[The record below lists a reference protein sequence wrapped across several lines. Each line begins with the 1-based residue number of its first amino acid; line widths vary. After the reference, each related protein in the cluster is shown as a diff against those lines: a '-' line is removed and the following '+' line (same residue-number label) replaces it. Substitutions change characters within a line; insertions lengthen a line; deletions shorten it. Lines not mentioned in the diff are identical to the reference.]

1 MRVAFY
7 APLKQPDH
15 PVPSGDRAMARLLM
29 AALRHAGHRV
39 DILST
44 LRSYRGQPGGGEAL
58 AAEAKSEVDRIA
70 GSWRL
75 PQARPDLLFTYHL
88 YYKAP
93 DLLGPVLAARFGLP
107 YLTAEASYAAKR
119 QGGPWGSSQAAVVRA
134 VQAATLNLCFTAND
148 RAGLA
153 EITDAARLL
162 DLPPF
167 LDTRAFPSRE
177 ADPAGASVRLVTVA
191 MMRAGDKRDSYR
203 FLAAALQRLGHL
215 AWRLTVVGD
224 GPERAGVEADFAG
237 LPRDRIHF
245 AGALS
250 SAEVAQGLTAADVF
264 VWPGFNEAFGIGY
277 LEAEASGLPVVAIRG
292 EGTPSVVRDGE
303 TGLLTPPDPALY
315 AAAIARLIEDAG
327 LRRAMG
333 AAASRFVHA
342 ERSLPIAA
350 VRLDAALTR
359 AMQEHGSRPVQ
370 GAA

>member
-1 MRVAFY
+1 MRIAFY
-7 APLKQPDH
+7 APLKAPDH
-15 PVPSGDRAMARLLM
+15 PVPSGDRAMAQLLI

-44 LRSYRGQPGGGEAL
+44 LRSYRSQPDDGTAL
-58 AAEAKSEVDRIA
+58 AAAADLEVDRIA
-70 GSWRL
+70 SAWRR
-75 PQARPDLLFTYHL
+75 PQDRPDLLFTYHL

-93 DLLGPVLAARFGLP
+93 DLLGPALATRFGLP
-107 YLTAEASYAAKR
+107 SVTAEASYAAKR
-119 QGGPWGSSQAAVVRA
+119 QAGPWAASQAAVVNA
-134 VQAATLNLCFTAND
+134 VRAATLNLCFTAND
-148 RAGLA
+148 RMGLA

-167 LDTRAFPSRE
+167 LDTRAFPPRE
-177 ADPAGASVRLVTVA
+177 AALAGGNVHLVTVA

-203 FLAAALQRLGHL
+203 FLAGALGRIGHL
-215 AWRLTVVGD
+215 PWRLTIVGD

-237 LPRDRIHF
+237 SPRDRVHF

-250 SAEVAQGLTAADVF
+250 SAEVAQRLAAAELF
-264 VWPGFNEAFGIGY
+264 VWPGLNEAFGIGY
-277 LEAEASGLPVVAIRG
+277 LEAEATGLPVVAIHG
-292 EGTPSVVRDGE
+292 EGTPSVVRHGE
-303 TGLLTPPDPALY
+303 TGLLTPPDPARY
-315 AAAIARLIEDAG
+315 AAAIARLIEDTA

-359 AMQEHGSRPVQ
+359 ALEEHRSRSVQ
-370 GAA
+370 GAV